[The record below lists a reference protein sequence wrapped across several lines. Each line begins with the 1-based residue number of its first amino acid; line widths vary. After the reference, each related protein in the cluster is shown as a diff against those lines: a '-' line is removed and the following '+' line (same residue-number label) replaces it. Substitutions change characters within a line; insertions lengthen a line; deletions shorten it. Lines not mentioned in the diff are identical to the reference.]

1 MNWRLYWSITTSNY
15 EIKEFRSAISNSS
28 LNAHQRDASVW
39 RKQKILKSLLSVG
52 TESEDNS
59 IVALPCE
66 SCGELCPPDKLM
78 ERQEQF
84 IQEREGVHRS
94 GSASEKE
101 RSYSLPVLETPLG
114 SVEQRERRWPLH
126 FCEFYNGRSPLW
138 SHSKHFPRPVKI
150 VDGHLK

>member
-1 MNWRLYWSITTSNY
+1 MPASGGNRRFSNPSCCGRY
-15 EIKEFRSAISNSS
+15 RWCVSWNGR
-28 LNAHQRDASVW
+28 NAWQFHKLGLAWQ
-39 RKQKILKSLLSVG
+39 SVG

-126 FCEFYNGRSPLW
+126 FCEFCNGRSPLW